1 MTLSPMAKAVPNV
14 STFAGAGEATPKLK
28 ESLLG
33 IRISIAGKNCF
44 KVRDFELS
52 GFIEQHH
59 RVESRTVVGV
69 LSRQNFQNL
78 GRGCRKEI
86 LPTTDDG
93 QATLHKVD
101 RCQC

>member
-1 MTLSPMAKAVPNV
+1 LVARGKLL
-14 STFAGAGEATPKLK
+14 PKLK

-33 IRISIAGKNCF
+33 IRISLAGKNCF

-69 LSRQNFQNL
+69 LPRQNFQNL
-78 GRGCRKEI
+78 GRRCRKEI

-93 QATLHKVD
+93 KPLFI
-101 RCQC
+101 R

>member
-1 MTLSPMAKAVPNV
+1 VARGKLL
-14 STFAGAGEATPKLK
+14 PKLK

-33 IRISIAGKNCF
+33 IRISLAGKNCF

-59 RVESRTVVGV
+59 RIESRTVVGV
-69 LSRQNFQNL
+69 LPRQNLQNL
-78 GRGCRKEI
+78 GRRCRKEI

-93 QATLHKVD
+93 KPLFI
-101 RCQC
+101 R